1 MNVANQNE
9 TMEKQPA
16 EQTARSAHSDQAAV
30 AMSQAVQ
37 QAAAAYTRGE
47 WAEAER
53 LCRRILA
60 APGDYFGALN
70 LLGIIAAQTR
80 RTEEAADLLGRAV
93 AADPGNPSARYNYG
107 NVLMDLKRFADAL
120 DSYERALQIEP
131 GSAAVYNNRGVTL
144 QKLKR
149 FPDALDSYARALQIK
164 PDYADAYFNRGNTLQ
179 ELSRFEDALDSY
191 ERALKFDPGLAEAY
205 NNRGNTLQELKRFAD
220 ALDSYARALQIKP
233 EYADA
238 YFNRGNTLQRLS
250 RFEDALDSYARA
262 LQIKPEYADAY
273 FNRGNTLQE
282 LSRFEAALDSYER
295 SLQIKPDYADAYCGR
310 GITLQKLNRF
320 KDALDSYERALRI
333 EPDYHWLYGTWLF
346 AKMQLCDWNN
356 LGPQMTNLVAEV
368 KQAKK
373 ITPPFP
379 VLALTD
385 SLSVQRQAA
394 QTWVNEKHPA
404 TRLLPRISKRR
415 RREKIRVGYY
425 SADYHNHATAYLMAE
440 LFERHDR
447 ERFEVV
453 AFSYGPD
460 KRDHMRER
468 LSAAF
473 DQFVDVR
480 TKSDSDV
487 ARISR
492 ELEIDIAV
500 DMKGFTQDAR
510 TGIFSYRAA
519 PVQVNYLGYPGTTG
533 AQYIDYIVADRTLIP
548 QESRQHYAEKVVY
561 LPNSYQVN
569 DRKRQIAD
577 KEFARAELGLPST
590 GFVFC
595 CFNNN
600 YKITPGTFDGWM
612 RVLKRVEGSVL
623 WLLRDNETAA
633 NNLRNEAQARE
644 VNAGRLIFAPR
655 MPLPEHLARHRATD
669 LFVDTFPCGAHTTAS
684 DALWAGV
691 PVLTCI
697 GESFAARVAASLL
710 NAIGLPELIAT
721 TQEQYEATAIELA
734 TNPTRLAELKDRLHR
749 NRLTMPLFDSEQ
761 FTRHLENAYT
771 QMYERYQA
779 DLRPEHIYVAR

>member
-131 GSAAVYNNRGVTL
+131 GSAEVYNNRGVTL

-548 QESRQHYAEKVVY
+548 QESRQHYAERVVY

-577 KEFARAELGLPST
+577 KEFARAELGLPFH
-590 GFVFC
+590 GL
-595 CFNNN
+595 CFLLLQQQLQNNARHVRWL
-600 YKITPGTFDGWM
+600 DA
-612 RVLKRVEGSVL
+612 RVLNG
-623 WLLRDNETAA
+623 
-633 NNLRNEAQARE
+633 
-644 VNAGRLIFAPR
+644 
-655 MPLPEHLARHRATD
+655 
-669 LFVDTFPCGAHTTAS
+669 
-684 DALWAGV
+684 
-691 PVLTCI
+691 
-697 GESFAARVAASLL
+697 
-710 NAIGLPELIAT
+710 
-721 TQEQYEATAIELA
+721 
-734 TNPTRLAELKDRLHR
+734 
-749 NRLTMPLFDSEQ
+749 
-761 FTRHLENAYT
+761 
-771 QMYERYQA
+771 
-779 DLRPEHIYVAR
+779 